1 MSNQRHV
8 RQRAVKMRGPD
19 SADTVITLDVMA
31 PDAAPADQ
39 DQGPGLAPGS
49 DARSTDTLEG
59 QVRIE
64 PSAEPAEAADVAE
77 DAGSARRPAKS
88 VLPPYATHGA
98 ARFLLHY
105 VRRRKWSH
113 LIVLACVLGAVGCS
127 IGAQYGVKN
136 LVDVLGLG
144 TPTNV
149 QLWGAVILLLALV
162 AGDNLLFRA
171 AGWAATYAF
180 PAVGGD
186 MRLDL
191 FDHLSGHG
199 TRYFSDRFPGALA
212 GRITTASNS
221 SWSIENS
228 LTWTTIP
235 PAAAVV
241 ASVAVLSTINWQITV
256 VLVVIISILGGII
269 GRLASGGSHLHAR
282 FAGRAAA
289 VTGDL
294 TDVVSNIGLVR
305 AFGAAGRERDRL
317 SEKIRREMSAQ
328 RKSLRSLEKLRL
340 FHAVSVFIVTA
351 GVLSWAITLWR
362 AGSIS
367 VGDVVLTTTLGFT
380 VLHASR
386 DFATALVEVVQHF
399 AKLREAVQV
408 LALPHEMADVAD
420 AKPLINLG
428 GSVEFAN
435 LSFTYPD
442 GEQVLQG
449 FNLSIAPGQKVGLV
463 GRSGAGKSTIL
474 ALLQRLYDP
483 EDGHVLIDGQDIAMV
498 TQQSLRQS
506 IAVVQ
511 QEISLFHRSV
521 LENLRYGK
529 PDATDEE
536 VYRAA
541 EAAHCTE
548 FINRLPD
555 GFNTM
560 VGERGVKLSG
570 GQRQRL
576 AIARAFLRDAP
587 IILLDEATSALD
599 TESEQSIQE
608 ALMRLVK
615 GRTVIAIAHR
625 LSTLDSFDRI
635 VVLDRGC
642 IVEDGPSIDLLERNG
657 VYSRMYSRQLAA
669 AKGSYE

>member
-1 MSNQRHV
+1 MSKLGHGR
-8 RQRAVKMRGPD
+8 RQAAHGRDVPGAEVPVDTLTKDAGAAEDGAEAV
-19 SADTVITLDVMA
+19 AA
-31 PDAAPADQ
+31 AAPVEAKPQ
-39 DQGPGLAPGS
+39 PSQPSKRRARQGAAATPVRASLAVPPP
-49 DARSTDTLEG
+49 T
-59 QVRIE
+59 
-64 PSAEPAEAADVAE
+64 PAL
-77 DAGSARRPAKS
+77 PA
-88 VLPPYATHGA
+88 YATHGPV
-98 ARFLLHY
+98 RFLLHY
-105 VRRRKWSH
+105 IRRRFWSH
-113 LIVLACVLGAVGCS
+113 LIVLTAILAAVGCA
-127 IGAQYGVKN
+127 IGSQYAVKN
-136 LVDVLGLG
+136 LVDVLSMGK
-144 TPTNV
+144 PSDAV
-149 QLWGAVILLLALV
+149 LWGAVAFLLGLV
-162 AGDNLLFRA
+162 AADNLLWRV
-171 AGWAATYAF
+171 AGYTATHAF

-212 GRITTASNS
+212 GRITTAANS
-221 SWSIENS
+221 SWQIENS
-228 LTWTTIP
+228 LAWTTIP
-235 PAAAVV
+235 PAAAVITAIALL
-241 ASVAVLSTINWQITV
+241 ASINWQITA
-256 VLVVIISILGGII
+256 VLLVIISVLGGII
-269 GRLASGGSHLHAR
+269 AKLASNGSHLHAR

-305 AFGAAGRERDRL
+305 AFGSRRRERDRL
-317 SEKIRREMSAQ
+317 GRKIRREMFAQ
-328 RKSLRSLEKLRL
+328 RQSLRSLERLRL
-340 FHAVSVFIVTA
+340 FHAISVFTVTA
-351 GVLSWAITLWR
+351 GVLTWAITLWR
-362 AGSIS
+362 SGSITI
-367 VGDVVLTTTLGFT
+367 GDVVLTTTLSFT
-380 VLHASR
+380 VLNASR
-386 DFATALVEVVQHF
+386 DFATACVDVIQHF
-399 AKLREAVQV
+399 AKLGEAVQV
-408 LALPHEMADVAD
+408 LALPHEMADAAD

-435 LSFTYPD
+435 VSFSYPN
-442 GEQVLQG
+442 GTKVLQG
-449 FNLSIAPGQKVGLV
+449 FNLSILPGQKVGLV
-463 GRSGAGKSTIL
+463 GRSGSGKTTIL

-483 EDGHVLIDGQDIAMV
+483 DDGQVLIDGQDISKV
-498 TQQSLRQS
+498 TQDSLRHS

-511 QEISLFHRSV
+511 QEISLFHRSI

-529 PDATDEE
+529 PEATDEE

-548 FINRLPD
+548 FISRLPE
-555 GFNTM
+555 GFQTM

-587 IILLDEATSALD
+587 VILLDEATSALD

-642 IVEDGPSIDLLERNG
+642 IVEDGPSIELLERNG
-657 VYSRMYSRQLAA
+657 IYSRMYSRQLSA
-669 AKGSYE
+669 AKGSHE